1 MMLKRYL
8 TRHEAA
14 TYLTERGLLVTK
26 NTLQK
31 FATVG
36 GGPEYSIFGNRAL
49 YLAETLDAWA
59 EARLSRSRKSTSEAA

>member
-1 MMLKRYL
+1 MKKRYL
-8 TRHEAA
+8 TRQEFAS
-14 TYLTERGLLVTK
+14 YLSECGLLVTK

-49 YLAETLDAWA
+49 YTAESLDSWA
-59 EARLSRSRKSTSEAA
+59 EARLSAKRKSTSEVA